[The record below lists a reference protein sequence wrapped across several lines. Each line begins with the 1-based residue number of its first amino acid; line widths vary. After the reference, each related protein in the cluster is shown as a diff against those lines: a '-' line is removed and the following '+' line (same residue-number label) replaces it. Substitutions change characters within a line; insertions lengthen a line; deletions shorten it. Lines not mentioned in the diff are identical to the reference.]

1 MQFNFFN
8 MDKTKMIRPTTKVY
22 RKEIV
27 EGYSIPAF
35 IHNGAHFFVDIDV
48 YENGRVECWN
58 FEDFE
63 HFVRDV
69 QRGWVSLS
77 VPDNKAISIHGLG
90 GWIVGDGNWIFNEET
105 FIAYV
110 ESLIAELNPKFEN
123 MYTYTEKIING
134 VRIGESGNGTVYK
147 EKKSYP
153 FDIFPEKINGQSLNL
168 FYKTS
173 DDFHLVRVNVFPDA
187 TIRLSR
193 LENPLEL
200 TMSEFE
206 NLIREGVVVSEIPL
220 HTNISIYGLG
230 SFKALE
236 VQYVNSVQDKLLEMK
251 DMVRELNGQP
261 SSIEI
266 CRKDLESYRSNPSV
280 ENKNKLKMSYE
291 NIPDHQRMYVGD
303 MDTKDV
309 EVRMI
314 IYGENEIENWS
325 HYQVAKSLGDSLPSI
340 QIPKPNDEEG
350 N

>member
-1 MQFNFFN
+1 M
-8 MDKTKMIRPTTKVY
+8 KM
-22 RKEIV
+22 
-27 EGYSIPAF
+27 EGLNVGILKIS
-35 IHNGAHFFVDIDV
+35 
-48 YENGRVECWN
+48 
-58 FEDFE
+58 E

-90 GWIVGDGNWIFNEET
+90 GWIVGDGNWTFNEET

-123 MYTYTEKIING
+123 MFAYTEKIING
-134 VRIGESGNGTVYK
+134 VRIGESGMVQFYK
-147 EKKSYP
+147 ERSP
-153 FDIFPEKINGQSLNL
+153 IHSIFFPEKINGQSLNL
-168 FYKTS
+168 FCKTS

-236 VQYVNSVQDKLLEMK
+236 VQYVNSVQD
-251 DMVRELNGQP
+251 
-261 SSIEI
+261 
-266 CRKDLESYRSNPSV
+266 
-280 ENKNKLKMSYE
+280 
-291 NIPDHQRMYVGD
+291 
-303 MDTKDV
+303 TT
-309 EVRMI
+309 
-314 IYGENEIENWS
+314 
-325 HYQVAKSLGDSLPSI
+325 A
-340 QIPKPNDEEG
+340 
-350 N
+350 